1 MHNFCTNSL
10 FERRGESKMSALIIS
25 KVEVFVVAGPH
36 AKYKTSSHYSDLTIT
51 NTIVRIQ
58 TSDGYE
64 GYGGAISWTEEDM
77 DKSLAESIRHLIP
90 FLLGKSAQQREEIY
104 ALMASRCVQLAPNAQ
119 SPIDIALWD
128 LVSKYA
134 KMPLYQLLGGAR
146 NKILSYASTPF
157 LPSIEDYIE
166 HVHELKG
173 QGYKVIKFHTWCTFE
188 KDMALVKA
196 IHKVFKDSNLRFML
210 DVETAYTREEALKA
224 ARVLESY
231 DYIWFE
237 APLPDTD
244 LEGYKELRS
253 RVDIPIIAAGNT
265 LLQLNQIEQGIQKGC
280 WSSVRVD
287 ATLAGG
293 ITQTKKI
300 MGIAEANSMT
310 VELQSWGYTLSQA
323 ANLHLM
329 LAFNNSKYFEQAVPV
344 EPLEFG
350 AITTIR
356 TDKDGYVHAPK
367 GNGLGIEMDWA
378 LIEKTAL
385 LKWTYDETGW
395 GV

>member
-1 MHNFCTNSL
+1 MKL
-10 FERRGESKMSALIIS
+10 KID
-25 KVEVFVVAGPH
+25 KVEVFVVVGPD
-36 AKYKTSSHYSDLTIT
+36 ARYKTSSHYNDLTIT

-64 GYGGAISWTEEDM
+64 GYGGAISWTEAGV

-90 FLLGKSAQQREEIY
+90 FLIGKSALQREEIY
-104 ALMASRCVQLAPNAQ
+104 SLMASRCVQMTPQAQ

-134 KMPLYQLLGGAR
+134 EMPLYQMLGGAR
-146 NKILSYASTPF
+146 DKILSYASTPF
-157 LPSIEDYIE
+157 LPSIKDYIE
-166 HVHELKG
+166 HVHDLKA
-173 QGYKVIKFHTWCTFE
+173 QGYKFIKFHTWCTFDE
-188 KDMALVKA
+188 DMALVKA
-196 IHKVFKDSNLRFML
+196 IHEVFKDSNLKFML

-224 ARVLESY
+224 ARILESY

-244 LEGYKELRS
+244 LEGYRELRA
-253 RVDIPIIAAGNT
+253 RVNIPIIAAGNT
-265 LLQLNQIEQGIQKGC
+265 LLQLNQLEQGIQQAC

-300 MGIAEANSMT
+300 MAIAEANSMT

-329 LAFNNSKYFEQAVPV
+329 LAFTNSKYFEQAVPV

-356 TDKDGYVHAPK
+356 TDLDGYVHAPE
-367 GNGLGIEMDWA
+367 GNGLGIEMDWE
-378 LIEKTAL
+378 IISEKAV
-385 LKWTYDETGW
+385 LKLSFDETGW
-395 GV
+395 TE

>member
-1 MHNFCTNSL
+1 MKKTKL
-10 FERRGESKMSALIIS
+10 KIS
-25 KVEVFVVAGPH
+25 KVEVFVVTGPD

-51 NTIVRIQ
+51 NTIVKIQ

-64 GYGGAISWTEEDM
+64 GFGGAISWTEEGM
-77 DKSLAESIRHLIP
+77 DKSLVESIRHLIP
-90 FLLGKSAQQREEIY
+90 FLIGKSAFNREEIY
-104 ALMASRCVQLAPNAQ
+104 ALMASRCVQMTPQAQ

-134 KMPLYQLLGGAR
+134 EMPLYQMLGGAR
-146 NKILSYASTPF
+146 NKIQSYASTPF

-166 HVHELKG
+166 HVQQLKE

-188 KDMALVKA
+188 EDMALVKA
-196 IHKVFKDSNLRFML
+196 MHEVFKDSGLKFML

-224 ARVLESY
+224 ARILEKY

-244 LEGYKELRS
+244 LEGYKELKS

-265 LLQLNQIEQGIQKGC
+265 LLRLNQIEQGIQNSC

-329 LAFNNSKYFEQAVPV
+329 LACNNSKYFEQAVPV

-356 TDKDGYVHAPK
+356 TDREGYVHAPE
-367 GNGLGIEMDWA
+367 GNGLGIEMDWS
-378 LIEKTAL
+378 LIEKTAIYKL
-385 LKWTYDETGW
+385 SFDEAGW
-395 GV
+395 SE

>member
-1 MHNFCTNSL
+1 MKL
-10 FERRGESKMSALIIS
+10 KID
-25 KVEVFVVAGPH
+25 KVEVFVVVGPN
-36 AKYKTSSHYSDLTIT
+36 ANYKTSSHYSDLTIT
-51 NTIVRIQ
+51 NTIVKIQ

-64 GYGGAISWTEEDM
+64 GYGGAISWTEAGV

-90 FLLGKSAQQREEIY
+90 FLIGKSALQREEIY
-104 ALMASRCVQLAPNAQ
+104 ALMASRCVQMTPQAQ

-134 KMPLYQLLGGAR
+134 GMPLYQMLGGAR
-146 NKILSYASTPF
+146 EKILSYASTPF

-166 HVHELKG
+166 HVHDLKE
-173 QGYKVIKFHTWCTFE
+173 QGYKFIKFHTWCRFE
-188 KDMALVKA
+188 EDMNLVKA
-196 IHKVFKDSNLRFML
+196 IHEEFKDSNLKFML

-224 ARVLESY
+224 ARILGSY

-244 LEGYKELRS
+244 LEGYRELRS

-265 LLQLNQIEQGIQKGC
+265 LLQLNQLEQGIQNGC

-329 LAFNNSKYFEQAVPV
+329 LACNNSKYFEQAVPV

-350 AITTIR
+350 AITSIR

-367 GNGLGIEMDWA
+367 GNGLGIEMDWE
-378 LIEKTAL
+378 LISKNAV
-385 LKWTYDETGW
+385 LKLAFDETGW
-395 GV
+395 TE

>member
-1 MHNFCTNSL
+1 MPKMK
-10 FERRGESKMSALIIS
+10 RGVELIMTKLQIA
-25 KVEVFVVAGPH
+25 KIEVFVVAGAD

-64 GYGGAISWTEEDM
+64 GYGGAISWTEEGM

-90 FLLGKSAQQREEIY
+90 FLIGKSALQREEIY
-104 ALMASRCVQLAPNAQ
+104 ALMASRCVQLTPQAQ

-134 KMPLYQLLGGAR
+134 EMPLYQMLGGAR
-146 NKILSYASTPF
+146 DKILSYASTPF
-157 LPSIEDYIE
+157 LPSIKDYIE
-166 HVHELKG
+166 HVHELKE

-188 KDMALVKA
+188 EDMALVKA
-196 IHKVFKDSNLRFML
+196 IHEVFKDSDLKFML
-210 DVETAYTREEALKA
+210 DVESAYTREEALKA
-224 ARVLESY
+224 ARILEKY

-244 LEGYKELRS
+244 LEGYKDLRS
-253 RVDIPIIAAGNT
+253 RADIPIIAAGNT
-265 LLQLNQIEQGIQKGC
+265 LLRLNQIEQGIQNGC

-300 MGIAEANSMT
+300 MGIAETNSMT

-329 LAFNNSKYFEQAVPV
+329 LACNNSMYFEQAVPV

-350 AITTIR
+350 ALTTIR
-356 TDKDGYVHAPK
+356 TDQDGFVHAPK
-367 GNGLGIEMDWA
+367 GNGLGIEMDWE
-378 LIEKTAL
+378 LIEKSAV
-385 LKWTYDETGW
+385 LKLSFDGTGW
-395 GV
+395 SE

>member
-1 MHNFCTNSL
+1 MRKTFIIQRLKGEC
-10 FERRGESKMSALIIS
+10 ERFMKLKIDKI
-25 KVEVFVVAGPH
+25 EVFVVAGPD
-36 AKYKTSSHYSDLTIT
+36 AKYKTSSHYSDLIIT
-51 NTIVRIQ
+51 NTIVKIR

-64 GYGGAISWTEEDM
+64 GFGAAISWTEEGI
-77 DKSLAESIRHLIP
+77 DKSLAESIRHLMP
-90 FLLGKSAQQREEIY
+90 FLIGKSALQREEIY
-104 ALMASRCVQLAPNAQ
+104 ALMASRCVQMTPQAQ

-166 HVHELKG
+166 HVQELKE
-173 QGYKVIKFHTWCTFE
+173 QGYKIIKFHTWCIFE

-196 IHKVFKDSNLRFML
+196 IHDTFKGSDLKFMI

-224 ARVLESY
+224 ARILEKY
-231 DYIWFE
+231 NYLWFE

-265 LLQLNQIEQGIQKGC
+265 LLHLNQIEQGIQNGC
-280 WSSVRVD
+280 WSSARVD

-329 LAFNNSKYFEQAVPV
+329 LACNNSKYFEQAVPV

-350 AITTIR
+350 ALTTIR
-356 TDKDGYVHAPK
+356 TDQDGYVHAPE
-367 GNGLGIEMDWA
+367 GNGLGIEMDWP
-378 LIEKTAL
+378 LIENSTVHKLTL
-385 LKWTYDETGW
+385 DTTGW
-395 GV
+395 NE